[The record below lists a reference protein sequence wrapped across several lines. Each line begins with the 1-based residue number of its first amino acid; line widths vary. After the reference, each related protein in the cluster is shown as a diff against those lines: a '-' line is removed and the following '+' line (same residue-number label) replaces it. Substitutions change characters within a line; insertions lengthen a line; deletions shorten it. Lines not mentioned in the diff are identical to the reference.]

1 MTEIDSILD
10 SVKKKLGLD
19 PDVVTEFDPDI
30 IDAINASLNT
40 LTQIGV
46 GPALGFIIHDKSET
60 WTDFLGSNPLLNTAR
75 SYVFIR
81 ARLLFD
87 PPQSSS
93 VMSALQ
99 EQAKEYE
106 WRLNISVESP
116 TAFPTNQYSE

>member
-1 MTEIDSILD
+1 MNEIESILD

-19 PDVVTEFDPDI
+19 PQEVADFDPDI
-30 IDAINASLNT
+30 IDAINLSLNI

-46 GPALGFIIHDKSET
+46 GPIEGFNIHSNTET
-60 WTDFLGSNPLLNTAR
+60 WSDFLGSSPLLNMAR
-75 SYVFIR
+75 SYVFIKT
-81 ARLLFD
+81 RLLFD

-106 WRLNISVESP
+106 WRLNVLVESP
-116 TAFPTNQYSE
+116 KSFPSLQ